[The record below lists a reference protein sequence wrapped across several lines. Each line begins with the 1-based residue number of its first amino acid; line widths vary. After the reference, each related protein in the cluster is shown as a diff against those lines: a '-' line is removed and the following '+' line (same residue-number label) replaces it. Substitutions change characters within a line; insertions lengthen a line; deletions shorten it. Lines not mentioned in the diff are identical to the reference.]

1 MLLLTLRATPVFFNN
16 VTIPKLTET
25 QKQFCELDLTEE
37 ELFKVLKT
45 FSKNKS
51 PGLDGMTAEFY
62 IEFWSLLKTQLFQ
75 VYLDSFS
82 LGILPECMRVGVVTL
97 LEKKGKDRLELSNWR
112 PITLLNI
119 DYKLLTKTL
128 GQRLKNVLPSLIHKD
143 QNGFI
148 PGGNIFFSAHTIRD
162 ILFYCKKEN
171 LDLILL
177 ALDYTKA
184 FDSVNFEFIYKTFEI
199 FNFGKNFKSGLNNF

>member
-1 MLLLTLRATPVFFNN
+1 
-16 VTIPKLTET
+16 
-25 QKQFCELDLTEE
+25 
-37 ELFKVLKT
+37 
-45 FSKNKS
+45 
-51 PGLDGMTAEFY
+51 MTAEFY

-128 GQRLKNVLPSLIHKD
+128 GQRLKNVLPSLIHND

-148 PGGNIFFSAHTIRD
+148 PGGNIFFSAHTH
-162 ILFYCKKEN
+162 
-171 LDLILL
+171 
-177 ALDYTKA
+177 
-184 FDSVNFEFIYKTFEI
+184 
-199 FNFGKNFKSGLNNF
+199 

>member
-1 MLLLTLRATPVFFNN
+1 M
-16 VTIPKLTET
+16 
-25 QKQFCELDLTEE
+25 
-37 ELFKVLKT
+37 
-45 FSKNKS
+45 
-51 PGLDGMTAEFY
+51 
-62 IEFWSLLKTQLFQ
+62 
-75 VYLDSFS
+75 
-82 LGILPECMRVGVVTL
+82 TL

-128 GQRLKNVLPSLIHKD
+128 GQRLKNVLPSLIHND

-162 ILFYCKKEN
+162 ILFSCKKEN
-171 LDLILL
+171 LDIILL

-184 FDSVNFEFIYKTFEI
+184 FDQ
-199 FNFGKNFKSGLNNF
+199 GLF

>member
-1 MLLLTLRATPVFFNN
+1 M
-16 VTIPKLTET
+16 
-25 QKQFCELDLTEE
+25 
-37 ELFKVLKT
+37 
-45 FSKNKS
+45 
-51 PGLDGMTAEFY
+51 
-62 IEFWSLLKTQLFQ
+62 
-75 VYLDSFS
+75 
-82 LGILPECMRVGVVTL
+82 TL
-97 LEKKGKDRLELSNWR
+97 LEKKGNDRLELSNWR

-128 GQRLKNVLPSLIHKD
+128 GQRLKNVLTSLIHND

-184 FDSVNFEFIYKTFEI
+184 FDSVNFEFIFKTFEI
-199 FNFGKNFKSGLNNF
+199 FNFGENFKKWIKLIFNGGKSCITNNGNLSETFHIERSTRQGDPISPLIFILGLEILFITLRSDENIKGIKMEKNELKLTAYADDEG